1 MIFNINSTFKPFTF
15 EDFAKPMIM
24 YKQAYEDME
33 KNIATLTDQTEMWKN
48 IAEQEKSPVAYNLY
62 KSYSDKLNS
71 VAEDFSRGMSMSNRG
86 ELLNLRKGYA
96 TNIVPIV
103 NAYKRRQTL
112 IDAAQDAALKNP
124 TLEFQYDP
132 RTMSLDDVIADP
144 NKTWGNVI
152 NGALLTEQA
161 GKMAANLARAA
172 QSGDKD
178 AQKQLEQI
186 LPYQYEYIK
195 KTGFDYS
202 EVVRAITDPEHGAE
216 ALTRIIDTVM
226 AGSGINDWTNLKDAN
241 GNFTKEGLAR
251 YKKIRSYA
259 EQGLYNAI
267 GQEQTQILK
276 DDFGANMAMKQYEAQ
291 LAAETAAGDEIPD
304 GTKVDTDDLSFGGSS
319 IQDQAVNDAKTL
331 GFSSNYKN
339 FSHHVK
345 LIITEPSRG
354 SGTKGFVEYFDPN
367 NWEKDKNGRW
377 VLKDGVTINRNEQ
390 HGVLTKQNGQP
401 TTYTKSFRLWGETG
415 KYGTTGKM
423 LTKSQFVA
431 QGKTYQQKKAL
442 SEYYDKALAAR
453 DRWMSGKNANEVSVI
468 AKNLQGL
475 HGNFIVKGI
484 RYQGEDNVEM
494 ITPFIRSLRK
504 IQGVDSKGNIK
515 LNRDGQNHGVGM
527 SNDEIRSFNER
538 THPEKGSPTLTKEQ
552 ISFHIL
558 PGDPSRPNNKGI
570 VVSIPDKKGKSQ
582 YYLLPYE
589 AMTGNMRNA
598 YSRYAKY
605 ISEAEK
611 EAKQKGYNA
620 EQTKQY
626 VDAVKEQ
633 QMSALLKEINFAMQ
647 GSYSSP
653 KVKTYD
659 DPK

>member
-276 DDFGANMAMKQYEAQ
+276 DDFGANVAMKQYEAQ
-291 LAAETAAGDEIPD
+291 LAADAANGDLPEETLM
-304 GTKVDTDDLSFGGSS
+304 DTDTLTFSTAEDDVKERDEAAKLLGYNTDTKRFG
-319 IQDQAVNDAKTL
+319 
-331 GFSSNYKN
+331 N
-339 FSHHVK
+339 FVTVR
-345 LIITEPSRG
+345 ITEPSIT
-354 SGTKGFVEYFDPN
+354 S
-367 NWEKDKNGRW
+367 
-377 VLKDGVTINRNEQ
+377 
-390 HGVLTKQNGQP
+390 P
-401 TTYTKSFRLWGETG
+401 TTGTTLSRDYYKKIRLWN
-415 KYGTTGKM
+415 
-423 LTKSQFVA
+423 TKNDRLVSKNEFVA
-431 QGKTYQQKKAL
+431 QGENNHEKQVLSNYYDRAFKAAGTWNLHTSHRTERQNIFMGLERIKRGNYGIKAL
-442 SEYYDKALAAR
+442 KYNTDDNVA
-453 DRWMSGKNANEVSVI
+453 VI
-468 AKNLQGL
+468 APFVNAGQL
-475 HGNFIVKGI
+475 
-484 RYQGEDNVEM
+484 VE
-494 ITPFIRSLRK
+494 
-504 IQGVDSKGNIK
+504 IQGMDSKGNLK
-515 LNRDGQNHGVGM
+515 LNRPGVNHAVGI
-527 SNDEIRSFNER
+527 SQKDIQSFNQR
-538 THPEKGSPTLTKEQ
+538 SDPDKGKATLTSGQ
-552 ISFHIL
+552 VSIHIL
-558 PGDPSRPNNKGI
+558 PGDSKRTDNKGI
-570 VVSIPDKKGKSQ
+570 VISFPNADGKNKW
-582 YYLLPYE
+582 YLLRPQSMSDNVKSAFISYNQAVIKAKE
-589 AMTGNMRNA
+589 NA
-598 YSRYAKY
+598 KKSKL
-605 ISEAEK
+605 
-611 EAKQKGYNA
+611 NA
-620 EQTKQY
+620 EQTERYIKQ
-626 VDAVKEQ
+626 VTGQELSTFIRIFNNSVNNK
-633 QMSALLKEINFAMQ
+633 
-647 GSYSSP
+647 YSTTS
-653 KVKTYD
+653 VSTYD
-659 DPK
+659 SSKEK

>member
-267 GQEQTQILK
+267 GQEQIQILK
-276 DDFGANMAMKQYEAQ
+276 DDFGANVAMKQYEAQ

-319 IQDQAVNDAKTL
+319 VQDQAVDDAKTL
-331 GFSSNYKN
+331 GFSPNYKK
-339 FSHHVK
+339 FSH
-345 LIITEPSRG
+345 
-354 SGTKGFVEYFDPN
+354 F
-367 NWEKDKNGRW
+367 
-377 VLKDGVTINRNEQ
+377 VTIEVPQEVKSSSNDRS
-390 HGVLTKQNGQP
+390 LWQNFGLEAAVVQRTAAEVP
-401 TTYTKSFRLWGETG
+401 NIKMKYRLWGETG
-415 KYGTTGKM
+415 TYGTTGKM
-423 LTKSQFVA
+423 LTRNQFVN
-431 QGKTYQQKKAL
+431 QGKTKRQREIL
-442 SEYYDKALAAR
+442 SAYYNRAIAAR
-453 DRWMSGKNANEVSVI
+453 DRWISGKNANEVGIIS
-468 AKNLQGL
+468 KNLQGL

>member
-132 RTMSLDDVIADP
+132 RTMSLDDIIADP

-172 QSGDKD
+172 QSGDKN

-202 EVVRAITDPEHGAE
+202 EVVKAITDPEHGAE
-216 ALTRIIDTVM
+216 ALTRIIDTVI
-226 AGSGINDWTNLKDAN
+226 AGSGVNDWTNLKDAN

-276 DDFGANMAMKQYEAQ
+276 DDFGANMALDEYKAQ
-291 LAAETAAGDEIPD
+291 LAAAATTGDGQLPEETMM
-304 GTKVDTDDLSFGGSS
+304 DTDTLAFATEEEDVKERNE
-319 IQDQAVNDAKTL
+319 AAKLL
-331 GFSSNYKN
+331 GYNTDTKKFAD
-339 FSHHVK
+339 HVPVRIVAYNK
-345 LIITEPSRG
+345 ETPRASQ
-354 SGTKGFVEYFDPN
+354 VY
-367 NWEKDKNGRW
+367 
-377 VLKDGVTINRNEQ
+377 TIN
-390 HGVLTKQNGQP
+390 P
-401 TTYTKSFRLWGETG
+401 RLWNKKGDL
-415 KYGTTGKM
+415 M
-423 LTKSQFVA
+423 LRKNEFIA
-431 QGKTYQQKKAL
+431 QGRSNTEKKAL
-442 SEYYDKALAAR
+442 AEYWDKAWATA
-453 DRWMSGKNANEVSVI
+453 GKWNAHTPHHTEKQNIFIGLDQVKRGNYGIKALKYNTDDNVAVI
-468 AKNLQGL
+468 APFVNSGQL
-475 HGNFIVKGI
+475 
-484 RYQGEDNVEM
+484 VE
-494 ITPFIRSLRK
+494 
-504 IQGVDSKGNIK
+504 IQGMDSKGNLK
-515 LNRDGQNHGVGM
+515 LNRPGVNHTVGI
-527 SNDEIRSFNER
+527 SQDDIESFNQR
-538 THPEKGSPTLTKEQ
+538 VNPDKGKATLTSGQ
-552 ISFHIL
+552 VSIHIL
-558 PGDPSRPNNKGI
+558 PGDLNRPYNQGI
-570 VVSIPDKKGKSQ
+570 VISFPDANGKNKW
-582 YYLLPYE
+582 YLLRPQSMSDNVKSAFAVYNQ
-589 AMTGNMRNA
+589 AINNA
-598 YSRYAKY
+598 K
-605 ISEAEK
+605 K
-611 EAKQKGYNA
+611 EAKEKKLNA
-620 EQTKQY
+620 EQTEKY
-626 VDAVKEQ
+626 VKDVTGQELSTFIRVFNNSVNNK
-633 QMSALLKEINFAMQ
+633 
-647 GSYSSP
+647 YSTTS
-653 KVKTYD
+653 VSTYD
-659 DPK
+659 SSKEK

>member
-172 QSGDKD
+172 QSGDKN

-276 DDFGANMAMKQYEAQ
+276 DDFGANMALEGYKAQ
-291 LAAETAAGDEIPD
+291 LAAAAAAGDGQLPEE
-304 GTKVDTDDLSFGGSS
+304 TMMDTDTLTFATEEEDVKARDEAAKLLGYNPDTKKFG
-319 IQDQAVNDAKTL
+319 
-331 GFSSNYKN
+331 N
-339 FSHHVK
+339 FVTVR
-345 LIITEPSRG
+345 IARPS
-354 SGTKGFVEYFDPN
+354 
-367 NWEKDKNGRW
+367 
-377 VLKDGVTINRNEQ
+377 VTD
-390 HGVLTKQNGQP
+390 P
-401 TTYTKSFRLWGETG
+401 TTGVSISDDYYKKIRLWNKKGDH
-415 KYGTTGKM
+415 
-423 LTKSQFVA
+423 LVTKNEFVA
-431 QGKTYQQKKAL
+431 QGENNYEKQVLANYYDNAFKAAGTWNLHTRNHTERQNIFMGLDRIKRGNYGIKAL
-442 SEYYDKALAAR
+442 KYNTD
-453 DRWMSGKNANEVSVI
+453 
-468 AKNLQGL
+468 
-475 HGNFIVKGI
+475 
-484 RYQGEDNVEM
+484 DNVA
-494 ITPFIRSLRK
+494 IIAPFVNTGQLVE
-504 IQGVDSKGNIK
+504 IQGMDSKGNLK
-515 LNRDGQNHGVGM
+515 LNRPGVNHAVGI
-527 SNDEIRSFNER
+527 SQDDIKSFNQR
-538 THPEKGSPTLTKEQ
+538 VNPDKGKATLTSGQ
-552 ISFHIL
+552 VSIHIL
-558 PGDPSRPNNKGI
+558 PGDPKRTDNKG
-570 VVSIPDKKGKSQ
+570 VVISFPNANGKNKW
-582 YYLLPYE
+582 YLLRPQSMSDNVKSAFAVYNQ
-589 AMTGNMRNA
+589 AVNNA
-598 YSRYAKY
+598 K
-605 ISEAEK
+605 K
-611 EAKQKGYNA
+611 EAKEKKLNA
-620 EQTKQY
+620 EQTEKY
-626 VDAVKEQ
+626 VKDVTGQELSTFIRVFNNSVNNK
-633 QMSALLKEINFAMQ
+633 
-647 GSYSSP
+647 YSTTS
-653 KVKTYD
+653 VSTYD
-659 DPK
+659 SSKEK

>member
-172 QSGDKD
+172 QSGDKN

-276 DDFGANMAMKQYEAQ
+276 DDFGANMALEGYKAQ
-291 LAAETAAGDEIPD
+291 LAAAAAAGDGQLPEE
-304 GTKVDTDDLSFGGSS
+304 TMMDTDTLTFATEEEDVKERNE
-319 IQDQAVNDAKTL
+319 AAKLL
-331 GFSSNYKN
+331 GYNTDTKKFAD
-339 FSHHVK
+339 HVPVRIVAYNK
-345 LIITEPSRG
+345 ETPSA
-354 SGTKGFVEYFDPN
+354 SQVY
-367 NWEKDKNGRW
+367 
-377 VLKDGVTINRNEQ
+377 TIN
-390 HGVLTKQNGQP
+390 P
-401 TTYTKSFRLWGETG
+401 RLWNKKGDL
-415 KYGTTGKM
+415 M
-423 LTKSQFVA
+423 LRKNEFIA
-431 QGKTYQQKKAL
+431 QGRSNTEKKAL
-442 SEYYDKALAAR
+442 AEYWDKAWATAGKWNAR
-453 DRWMSGKNANEVSVI
+453 TPHRTEKQNIFIGLDQVKRGNYGIKALKYNTDDNVAVI
-468 AKNLQGL
+468 APFVNSGQL
-475 HGNFIVKGI
+475 
-484 RYQGEDNVEM
+484 VE
-494 ITPFIRSLRK
+494 
-504 IQGVDSKGNIK
+504 IQGMDSKGNLK
-515 LNRDGQNHGVGM
+515 LNRPGVNHAVGI
-527 SNDEIRSFNER
+527 SQDDIESFNQR
-538 THPEKGSPTLTKEQ
+538 VNPDKGKATLTSGQ
-552 ISFHIL
+552 VSIHIL
-558 PGDPSRPNNKGI
+558 PGDLNRPDNQGVVISFPNANGKNKW
-570 VVSIPDKKGKSQ
+570 
-582 YYLLPYE
+582 YLLRPQSMSDNVKSAFAVYNQ
-589 AMTGNMRNA
+589 AVNNA
-598 YSRYAKY
+598 K
-605 ISEAEK
+605 K
-611 EAKQKGYNA
+611 EAKEKKLNA
-620 EQTKQY
+620 EQTEKY
-626 VDAVKEQ
+626 VKDVTGQELSTFIRVFNNSVNNK
-633 QMSALLKEINFAMQ
+633 
-647 GSYSSP
+647 YSTTS
-653 KVKTYD
+653 VSTYD
-659 DPK
+659 SSKEK

>member
-276 DDFGANMAMKQYEAQ
+276 DDFGANMALEGYKAQ
-291 LAAETAAGDEIPD
+291 LAAAAAAGDGQLPEE
-304 GTKVDTDDLSFGGSS
+304 TMMDTDTLTFATEEEDVKERNE
-319 IQDQAVNDAKTL
+319 AAKLL
-331 GFSSNYKN
+331 GYNTDTKKFAD
-339 FSHHVK
+339 HVPVRIVAYNK
-345 LIITEPSRG
+345 ETPRASQ
-354 SGTKGFVEYFDPN
+354 VY
-367 NWEKDKNGRW
+367 
-377 VLKDGVTINRNEQ
+377 TIN
-390 HGVLTKQNGQP
+390 P
-401 TTYTKSFRLWGETG
+401 RLWNKKGDL
-415 KYGTTGKM
+415 M
-423 LTKSQFVA
+423 LRKNEFIA
-431 QGKTYQQKKAL
+431 QGRSNTEKKAL
-442 SEYYDKALAAR
+442 AEYWDKAWATAGKWNAR
-453 DRWMSGKNANEVSVI
+453 TPHRTEKQNIFIGLDQVKRGNYGIKALKYNTDDNVAVI
-468 AKNLQGL
+468 APFVNAGQL
-475 HGNFIVKGI
+475 
-484 RYQGEDNVEM
+484 VE
-494 ITPFIRSLRK
+494 
-504 IQGVDSKGNIK
+504 IQGMDSKGNLK
-515 LNRDGQNHGVGM
+515 LNRPGVNHAVGI
-527 SNDEIRSFNER
+527 SQDDIESFNQR
-538 THPEKGSPTLTKEQ
+538 SDPDKGKATLTSGQ
-552 ISFHIL
+552 VSIHIL
-558 PGDPSRPNNKGI
+558 PGDLNRPDNQGI
-570 VVSIPDKKGKSQ
+570 VISFPNADGKNKW
-582 YYLLPYE
+582 YLLRPQSMSDNVKSAFISYNQAVIKAKE
-589 AMTGNMRNA
+589 NA
-598 YSRYAKY
+598 KKSKL
-605 ISEAEK
+605 
-611 EAKQKGYNA
+611 NA
-620 EQTKQY
+620 EQTERYIKQ
-626 VDAVKEQ
+626 VTGQELSTFIRIFNNSVNNK
-633 QMSALLKEINFAMQ
+633 
-647 GSYSSP
+647 YSTTS
-653 KVKTYD
+653 VSTYD
-659 DPK
+659 SSKEK